1 MGRRIVKV
9 PAKFEHPKDPDG
21 DYIPGA
27 HHEILYSLLAQVR
40 DCFQIYE
47 DVSEGTPVSP
57 IFPTEEA
64 LRDWLGAKGD
74 SFEAIN
80 SFIETGHAPSFVLD
94 EEEGLIEGIQ
104 GMEKARED
112 ETEDSG
118 PNE

>member
-9 PAKFEHPKDPDG
+9 PANFEHPKDTDG

-27 HHEILYSLLAQVR
+27 HHQILYALPTQAR

-64 LRDWLGAKGD
+64 LRDWLSAVGV
-74 SFEAIN
+74 SFEAADR
-80 SFIETGHAPSFVLD
+80 FIKTGHAPSFVLA
-94 EEEGLIEGIQ
+94 EEEGLLGGIEG
-104 GMEKARED
+104 
-112 ETEDSG
+112 
-118 PNE
+118 

>member
-27 HHEILYSLLAQVR
+27 HHPILYSLPGQAR

-57 IFPTEEA
+57 VFQTEES
-64 LRDWLGAKGD
+64 LRDWLGAKGV
-74 SFEAIN
+74 
-80 SFIETGHAPSFVLD
+80 FV
-94 EEEGLIEGIQ
+94 
-104 GMEKARED
+104 
-112 ETEDSG
+112 
-118 PNE
+118 